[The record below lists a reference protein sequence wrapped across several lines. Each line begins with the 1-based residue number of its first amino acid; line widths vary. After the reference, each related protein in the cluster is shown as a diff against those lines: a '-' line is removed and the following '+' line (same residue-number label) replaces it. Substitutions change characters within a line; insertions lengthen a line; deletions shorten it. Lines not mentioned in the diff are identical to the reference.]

1 MLLPERMH
9 IFLGGTPAKRFAPDL
24 APVCGLQ
31 GTRADTFVSHH
42 RQVPAA
48 ANYAAVLTERLRSN
62 VVVVR
67 GTELPG
73 DEPALIW

>member
-1 MLLPERMH
+1 MR
-9 IFLGGTPAKRFAPDL
+9 
-24 APVCGLQ
+24 GLQ

-73 DEPALIW
+73 DEPALMW